1 MKVVEAAV
9 EEFEVGDGP
18 WVVVVVAVEESKVG
32 NGPQVVLAAQALP
45 QVSLE
50 QMAATHAE

>member
-1 MKVVEAAV
+1 MGDGPRVVVAAAV
-9 EEFEVGDGP
+9 EESEMGD
-18 WVVVVVAVEESKVG
+18 
-32 NGPQVVLAAQALP
+32 GPQVVLAAQALL

>member
-1 MKVVEAAV
+1 MAV

-18 WVVVVVAVEESKVG
+18 RVVVVAAVEESEVG
-32 NGPQVVLAAQALP
+32 DGPQVVPVAQALP

>member
-1 MKVVEAAV
+1 M
-9 EEFEVGDGP
+9 GD
-18 WVVVVVAVEESKVG
+18 
-32 NGPQVVLAAQALP
+32 GPQVVLAAQALP